1 MPEQVK
7 AVPPGF
13 HTLTTHL
20 VVRKAEQALEFYKN
34 AFGAEVLHV
43 AHMPDGKVMHAS
55 LRIGDS
61 MLMLNDEFPDS
72 GTLSPL
78 STGGSA
84 GRTVAVNPVCPCAQ
98 HRDVFS
104 GDSFRAGK
112 CKLLVAASNSAVCH
126 FDGNFSA
133 RNQAHAFGVSSQLA
147 QAREE
152 IIGCANI
159 IPIIATVIN
168 LNCEPVPLCFHLCRL
183 QE

>member
-13 HTLTTHL
+13 HTLTPHL

-61 MLMLNDEFPDS
+61 MLMLNDEFPDY

-84 GRTVAVNPVCPCAQ
+84 VTIHIYTENVDAAFNRALSAGAQVKMPLADQFWGDRYGVVADPFGHKWSLGAHIKDMSPEEMQ
-98 HRDVFS
+98 REQD
-104 GDSFRAGK
+104 RAM
-112 CKLLVAASNSAVCH
+112 AAMKKTA
-126 FDGNFSA
+126 
-133 RNQAHAFGVSSQLA
+133 
-147 QAREE
+147 
-152 IIGCANI
+152 
-159 IPIIATVIN
+159 
-168 LNCEPVPLCFHLCRL
+168 
-183 QE
+183 

>member
-13 HTLTTHL
+13 HTLTPHL
-20 VVRKAEQALEFYKN
+20 VVRNAEQALEFYKN

-61 MLMLNDEFPDS
+61 MLMLNDEFPDY

-84 GRTVAVNPVCPCAQ
+84 VTIHIYTENVDAAFNRAVSAGAQ
-98 HRDVFS
+98 VKMPLADQFW
-104 GDSFRAGK
+104 GDRYGVVDPFGHKWSLGAHIKDMSPEEMQREQVRAM
-112 CKLLVAASNSAVCH
+112 AAMKKTA
-126 FDGNFSA
+126 
-133 RNQAHAFGVSSQLA
+133 
-147 QAREE
+147 
-152 IIGCANI
+152 
-159 IPIIATVIN
+159 
-168 LNCEPVPLCFHLCRL
+168 
-183 QE
+183 